1 MDGSQTIVVRIRKEL
16 DIKDHPT
23 FQCSTLLPIIQ
34 SESFRFPGESVRNL
48 FISWWSP
55 QKDEVLAI
63 LSACPSVQNLSLAP
77 VGPGAL
83 FHLVEHLPLREL
95 YCHVGHHFGPQR
107 QIDFTH
113 QLFAKITHLEVY
125 DASEDVSADPERWKQ
140 LSLIPHLTHLGLN
153 NAGLID
159 AWLALLR
166 TCKSLRVL
174 VVLDPGGRPLLR
186 TVIDEHRELVKDPR
200 LVLVDPGELSSL
212 DWRNGAHRGIED
224 FIAKRRSGEINA
236 LRYYDQEPD
245 GV

>member
-34 SESFRFPGESVRNL
+34 SESFRFPGESVRNPL
-48 FISWWSP
+48 YL
-55 QKDEVLAI
+55 VVV
-63 LSACPSVQNLSLAP
+63 SAEGRSSGHP
-77 VGPGAL
+77 VGLSVCPKSLPCAGWPGAL

-95 YCHVGHHFGPQR
+95 YCHVGHLFGPQR

-125 DASEDVSADPERWKQ
+125 DASEDPHSA
-140 LSLIPHLTHLGLN
+140 SLTHLGLN

-186 TVIDEHRELVKDPR
+186 TLVKDPR

-212 DWRNGAHRGIED
+212 DWRNGAHRRIDFWSRAED